1 MKNSKITAIVLSA
14 IIGIGVGTGGTLVYE
29 NNQEAKQISK
39 LEQTTKANAVEEIV
53 KGNVLATL
61 WQQNSGEVKAL
72 RYEAYNSGRDM
83 LMNW

>member
-1 MKNSKITAIVLSA
+1 MRNSKITAIVLSA

-53 KGNVLATL
+53 KGNGFSNFMATKF
-61 WQQNSGEVKAL
+61 WRGK
-72 RYEAYNSGRDM
+72 GFKI
-83 LMNW
+83 

>member
-1 MKNSKITAIVLSA
+1 MRNSKITAIVLSA

-61 WQQNSGEVKAL
+61 WQQN
-72 RYEAYNSGRDM
+72 
-83 LMNW
+83 

>member
-1 MKNSKITAIVLSA
+1 MRNSKITAIVLSA

-53 KGNVLATL
+53 
-61 WQQNSGEVKAL
+61 
-72 RYEAYNSGRDM
+72 
-83 LMNW
+83 

>member
-1 MKNSKITAIVLSA
+1 MRNSKITAIVLSA

-53 KGNVLATL
+53 KGNVFSNFMATKF
-61 WQQNSGEVKAL
+61 WRSKGFKI
-72 RYEAYNSGRDM
+72 
-83 LMNW
+83 

>member
-72 RYEAYNSGRDM
+72 RYEA
-83 LMNW
+83 